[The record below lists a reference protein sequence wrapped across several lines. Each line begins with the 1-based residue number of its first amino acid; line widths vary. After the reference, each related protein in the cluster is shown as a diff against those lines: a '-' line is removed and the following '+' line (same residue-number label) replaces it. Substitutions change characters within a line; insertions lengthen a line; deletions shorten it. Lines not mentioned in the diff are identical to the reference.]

1 MEVDDAAP
9 TGSGMFSIS
18 SLNEPNDLC
27 SQFLFFSA
35 GQPLVMD
42 PALPLTS
49 DSGSTHGKSRHVIHK
64 ASVFLTYLKKAA
76 M

>member
-9 TGSGMFSIS
+9 TGSGTFSIS

-27 SQFLFFSA
+27 SRFLFFSA
-35 GQPLVMD
+35 GQPSVMD
-42 PALPLTS
+42 PALPSTS
-49 DSGSTHGKSRHVIHK
+49 DSGSTHGKSRHVIHE
-64 ASVFLTYLKKAA
+64 ASVFLMYLKKAE